1 MKLGGDFVC
10 VHIAAAAVSVH
21 GEHTMR
27 VVVGFPPRDRTGFV
41 EERQLDLPRIFGGF
55 VANPQF
61 CYSSSQAP
69 QAAISNCEGSRV
81 HKREI
86 AIVGN
91 PNLGFRDP
99 IGNCPDLHHIILD
112 Q

>member
-1 MKLGGDFVC
+1 M
-10 VHIAAAAVSVH
+10 HIAAAAVSVH

-69 QAAISNCEGSRV
+69 QAAISKGLFINDVIIFG
-81 HKREI
+81 
-86 AIVGN
+86 GY
-91 PNLGFRDP
+91 RDP
-99 IGNCPDLHHIILD
+99 PLPLVIIRHFLATPPSSRA
-112 Q
+112 